1 MPLHVDTLIHLGRGD
16 LKKKIIDLESR
27 STLHGKN
34 NKNQNGRKMG
44 KKTRR
49 PAIIK
54 RKEGRSLCQRR
65 GVK

>member
-16 LKKKIIDLESR
+16 LKKIIDLESR

-44 KKTRR
+44 KKLGDQFR
-49 PAIIK
+49 
-54 RKEGRSLCQRR
+54 
-65 GVK
+65 